1 MNLHSSKVRVFRAVA
16 FALCFFVSG
25 FFVSKCFA
33 ESGQKKEA
41 QVDSS
46 EYIRTIAQIFYT
58 LQSRFVEEVD
68 PEVLYK
74 GALDAGIFWQKDVR
88 VKPEHDT
95 PFLL

>member
-1 MNLHSSKVRVFRAVA
+1 MNLHSSKLRIFRATA

-33 ESGQKKEA
+33 ESGQKKDA

-68 PEVLYK
+68 PEVYK
-74 GALDAGIFWQKDVR
+74 EYILKLGNFIAALDK
-88 VKPEHDT
+88 
-95 PFLL
+95 